1 MLDGTR
7 VVGLVEPIGF
17 PSSSIKFQREATE
30 AIESLSAEDRL
41 GTVHDTFQHALA
53 TDPDTMV
60 RHIRVVHISGIV
72 GDTNILTDLLD
83 AQRVLVDET
92 DRTETSAQMKRLL
105 EAGYTGAFSYEC
117 TSSLIQGIID
127 PEARIAASITYLRRL
142 QGQQ

>member
-1 MLDGTR
+1 
-7 VVGLVEPIGF
+7 
-17 PSSSIKFQREATE
+17 
-30 AIESLSAEDRL
+30 
-41 GTVHDTFQHALA
+41 
-53 TDPDTMV
+53 MV

-92 DRTETSAQMKRLL
+92 DRTET
-105 EAGYTGAFSYEC
+105 
-117 TSSLIQGIID
+117 GIID